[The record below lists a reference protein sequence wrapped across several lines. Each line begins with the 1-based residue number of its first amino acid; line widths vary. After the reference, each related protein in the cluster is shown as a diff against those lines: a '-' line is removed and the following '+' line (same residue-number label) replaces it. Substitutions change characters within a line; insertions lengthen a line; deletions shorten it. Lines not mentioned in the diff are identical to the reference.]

1 MSTLP
6 PEHATRVLVV
16 TAADSRFIGLLRG
29 MLESL
34 SPLLDTKEVDLACFD
49 LGLNARDRSWL
60 SSRGAVLRSPGV
72 HFGISEEAH
81 SPALR
86 SFLARPFL
94 PDYFP
99 GYDVYIWIDS
109 DVWLQDVSV
118 IRHYVASALKDGLA
132 VTHERERAYRL
143 QPWLLGWTAKHFL
156 LGYGP
161 LLGGYLLA
169 MPHLNAGFFA
179 AAADAPHWAAWARN
193 YERAFRRT
201 AALVPHDQFALN
213 HALHA
218 RGGARLK
225 SAILDPGNNWICDR
239 GTPAWNDERQAY
251 CKPYPPYDPIGALHL
266 AGPAKRK
273 EYVIRRTG
281 GGSFKTAILWG
292 SSPDNPQ
299 AVPKYE

>member
-1 MSTLP
+1 MISSPNKPTQ
-6 PEHATRVLVV
+6 RVLIV

-29 MLESL
+29 MLASL
-34 SPLLDTKEVDLACFD
+34 DPVLDAQGADLACFD
-49 LGLNARDRSWL
+49 LGLNAHDRAWL
-60 SSRGAVLRSPGV
+60 SSRGAILREPGI
-72 HFGISEEAH
+72 HFGVSPDTF
-81 SPALR
+81 SPAMR

-94 PDYFP
+94 RDYFP
-99 GYDVYIWIDS
+99 GYDVYVWMDS
-109 DVWLQDVSV
+109 DVWLQDASVVHGYVS
-118 IRHYVASALKDGLA
+118 AALESGLA

-169 MPHLNAGFFA
+169 MPHVNAGFFA
-179 AAADAPHWAAWARN
+179 IAADAPHWAAWAKN
-193 YERAFRRT
+193 YELAFRRT
-201 AALVPHDQFALN
+201 GALVPHDQFALN

-239 GTPAWNDERQAY
+239 GTPVWNDETRTY
-251 CKPYPPYDPIGALHL
+251 SKPYAPHHSIGALHL
-266 AGPAKRK
+266 AGPAKHK

-292 SSPDNPQ
+292 SSPDHPC
-299 AVPKYE
+299 AVPSYG